1 MRFRLPGFRTKT
13 YLYSMP
19 IANHSTPIG
28 IIRITEEDDFISS
41 VHFLDDDIE
50 LILPATPLLRLAVQ
64 QIDEYFAG
72 DRQIFDFPVKQH
84 GSDFQQ
90 EVWQCLL
97 TIGYG
102 KTISYARQSKLMN
115 NPLAI
120 RAIAAANGKNNLAII
135 IPCHRVVGSD
145 GSLTGYASG
154 VWRKKWLLEH
164 EARVSG
170 FGQTTLF

>member
-1 MRFRLPGFRTKT
+1 
-13 YLYSMP
+13 MP

-50 LILPATPLLRLAVQ
+50 LVLPATPLLKLAVQ

-72 DRQIFDFPVKQH
+72 DRHIFDFLVKQN
-84 GSDFQQ
+84 GSDCQQ
-90 EVWQCLL
+90 AVWSCLL

-115 NPLAI
+115 NTLAI
-120 RAIAAANGKNNLAII
+120 R
-135 IPCHRVVGSD
+135 
-145 GSLTGYASG
+145 
-154 VWRKKWLLEH
+154 
-164 EARVSG
+164 
-170 FGQTTLF
+170 